1 MSSND
6 ISGNFD
12 QTLSAIRQMFAN
24 NSMTI
29 EFVNDTFHIYNRND
43 NEYYDIYIK
52 VSGFNADLDITRNI
66 VRHDDS
72 VVSQRVV
79 NINTYFNDIPN
90 YIPNYILI
98 K

>member
-1 MSSND
+1 
-6 ISGNFD
+6 
-12 QTLSAIRQMFAN
+12 MFAN